1 MGVLNRHNGCE
12 FPGCE
17 LEVFAGGQTR
27 CLLHKDV
34 MVSASYLNDN
44 EVTEE

>member
-1 MGVLNRHNGCE
+1 MRTNECE

-17 LEVFAGGQTR
+17 LEIVGIEYDR
-27 CLLHKDV
+27 CLLHINV
-34 MVSASYLNDN
+34 MVSASYLNDA